1 MTNGKLTGH
10 PSETP
15 DPLIQSGGVT
25 SGRRGLLLAT
35 GLGVLAAPRILRAE
49 IAAFGSRPIEVVT
62 HSGVGGGTDITARM
76 VMVHAPAELGT
87 ELIVVNKTGGS
98 GAAAL
103 AYAAQRPKDGHT
115 LLLMT
120 QTHLITMLRNRTAT
134 QIDDLVGVARA
145 TEDPQIAMVRADSPL
160 RSADEFLS
168 VGKSRALKFGITHV
182 GSVDHVAT
190 MSFAKAAGIR
200 PPTAVPFRGGGDIV
214 VNLVGGNIDV
224 GLLNYAEAEAQIRAG
239 EVRPLM
245 VLSNERVS
253 ALPDAPTARE
263 QRIDYA
269 SATTRGFAV
278 MKGTP
283 EDRIAKLE
291 QGLLKAMASPTY
303 TAYLKN
309 SGQATTSAAGRAA
322 WHAQLVAFSNDS
334 RQALADLGVTQ

>member
-1 MTNGKLTGH
+1 L
-10 PSETP
+10 S
-15 DPLIQSGGVT
+15 
-25 SGRRGLLLAT
+25 RRHGLLLAA
-35 GLGVLAAPRILRAE
+35 GLGVLAAPRILRAQG
-49 IAAFGSRPIEVVT
+49 APFGSRPIEVVT

-115 LLLMT
+115 LLLLT
-120 QTHLITMLRNRTAT
+120 QTHLITMLRSRTAT
-134 QIDDLVGVARA
+134 QLNDMVGVARA
-145 TEDPQIAMVRADSPL
+145 TEDPQIVMVRSDSPL
-160 RSADEFLS
+160 RSADDFLS
-168 VGKSRALKFGITHV
+168 IGKSRALKFGITHV

-190 MSFAKAAGIR
+190 MGFAKAAGIR
-200 PPTAVPFRGGGDIV
+200 APTAVPFRGGGDIV

-245 VLSNERVS
+245 VLAGERVG
-253 ALPDAPTARE
+253 ALPEALTARE
-263 QRIDYA
+263 QGINYTA
-269 SATTRGFAV
+269 ATTRGFAV

-309 SGQATTSAAGRAA
+309 SGQASGSAAGRAE
-322 WHAQLVAFSNDS
+322 WHAQLEAFSNDS
-334 RQALADLGVTQ
+334 RQALADLGVAQ